1 MKNLILSAAL
11 LIALAV
17 PALGASAP
25 IRTGG
30 YMSGYI
36 GASVP
41 VDADVTTEAFSSGNL
56 YNDRVE
62 YDPGVNIG
70 LTGGYNFGYFRLEGE
85 LGYKSSEVAEI
96 TDKSDG
102 YRYRNPDG
110 DISVYAMMFNGFV
123 DLRNSST
130 VTPYFGGGI
139 GLASLY
145 LSDTFGTDTRGG
157 FTTRDLLYAEDVDT
171 VFAYQVGGGLE
182 IALNSIVSLDLSY
195 RYFGTAKA
203 RFDDDWNNLSELK
216 YRSHNAGLGLRIKF

>member
-1 MKNLILSAAL
+1 MKSRILTAAL
-11 LIALAV
+11 LVALAV
-17 PALGASAP
+17 PALGTAAP
-25 IRTGG
+25 LRTGG

-36 GASVP
+36 GTSVP
-41 VDADVTTEAFSSGNL
+41 LKADVTTEVFSSGST

-62 YDPGVNIG
+62 YDPGINIG

-85 LGYKSSEVAEI
+85 LSYKDNEVTEI
-96 TDKSDG
+96 TDRSDG

-110 DISVYAMMFNGFV
+110 DISVYAMMFNGFA

-139 GLASLY
+139 GFASLY

-195 RYFGTAKA
+195 RYFGTTKA
-203 RFDDDWNNLSELK
+203 RFDDDWNNMTDLK
-216 YRSHNAGLGLRIKF
+216 YKSHNAGIGLRIKF

>member
-1 MKNLILSAAL
+1 MKNIILSAAL
-11 LIALAV
+11 LVALAV
-17 PALGASAP
+17 PAPSKAEP

-36 GASVP
+36 GVGIP
-41 VDADVTTEAFSSGNL
+41 INADVTTEVFSSGNV

-62 YDPGVNIG
+62 YDPGVNLG

-85 LGYKSSEVAEI
+85 LAYKGSEVAEI
-96 TDKSDG
+96 TDKADG
-102 YRYRNPDG
+102 YHYRNPDG
-110 DISVYAMMFNGFV
+110 DISVYAMMFNGFA
-123 DLRNSST
+123 DLRNSTT

-139 GLASLY
+139 GFASLY

-203 RFDDDWNNLSELK
+203 RFDDDWNNMTALK
-216 YRSHNAGLGLRIKF
+216 YKSHNAGLGLRIKF